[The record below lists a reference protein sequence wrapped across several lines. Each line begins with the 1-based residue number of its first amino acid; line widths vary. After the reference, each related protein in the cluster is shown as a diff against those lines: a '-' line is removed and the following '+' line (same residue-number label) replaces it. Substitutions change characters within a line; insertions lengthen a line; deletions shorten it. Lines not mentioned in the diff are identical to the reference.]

1 MKQELEL
8 DFQAKLLN
16 KEREWSRKL
25 GDREKQMSELTES
38 NKAYKTANDDMRSVV
53 LYDTKIMISV
63 SILFNFKFNYDLVL
77 LIEMTIF

>member
-53 LYDTKIMISV
+53 MIPEW
-63 SILFNFKFNYDLVL
+63 LLLVFYFTL
-77 LIEMTIF
+77 NSTVI